1 MVMSYNRRIKI
12 FSGLSTL
19 RDITSFI
26 SFIQV
31 ALGLTLRVLHPQEWT
46 IWDQGNRDV
55 KRSPKMVESKSFRKI
70 VGVML

>member
-1 MVMSYNRRIKI
+1 MAMSCNRRIKI

-19 RDITSFI
+19 RDITSFM
-26 SFIQV
+26 SFIQA
-31 ALGLTLRVLHPQEWT
+31 ALGLTLRVLHPQEWM

-55 KRSPKMVESKSFRKI
+55 KRSPKMVGSKSFRKI